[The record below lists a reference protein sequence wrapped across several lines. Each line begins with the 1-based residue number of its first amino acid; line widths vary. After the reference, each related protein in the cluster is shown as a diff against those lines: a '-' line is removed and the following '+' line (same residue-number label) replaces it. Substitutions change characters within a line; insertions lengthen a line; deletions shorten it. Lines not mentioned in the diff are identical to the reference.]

1 DLWKRTRRLRM
12 AATVATV
19 VLPNFV
25 PILAR
30 AYTAEASTP
39 WTSPLPADLNRP
51 TRLITNHRLSQLGQA
66 AAGVAAL
73 DNCYAWHLRATTDP
87 TLLERVT
94 TGRVFDVDAPDLSWP
109 GVSGSDAVA
118 LRGALRLVQHAPE
131 LGPAFV
137 LPAACGGVPTCPAAR
152 NQ

>member
-1 DLWKRTRRLRM
+1 RGLGIATLAVAVLAARGIDAQPPVLRDLWKRTRRLRM

-73 DNCYAWHLRATTDP
+73 DNCYGWHLRATTDP
-87 TLLERVT
+87 TPLQR
-94 TGRVFDVDAPDLSWP
+94 
-109 GVSGSDAVA
+109 
-118 LRGALRLVQHAPE
+118 
-131 LGPAFV
+131 
-137 LPAACGGVPTCPAAR
+137 
-152 NQ
+152 